1 MFKPIAKRWVWGWW
15 LDKPWKLKVIMEGNQ
30 EKPWQESG
38 TVNQRTLMVETYSCA
53 KKHPDGGSSEMT
65 PYERKLVWKEG
76 RRLALP
82 VSVHQVDHDSR
93 THLNL
98 WFFQPNLAYSFV
110 ILKAMD
116 DFGVQTKIRDHILFT
131 GFIIHVVCARCLTQS
146 SGAVSLREWLKSEN
160 ICFIN
165 GDDKVNSHEKG

>member
-1 MFKPIAKRWVWGWW
+1 
-15 LDKPWKLKVIMEGNQ
+15 
-30 EKPWQESG
+30 
-38 TVNQRTLMVETYSCA
+38 
-53 KKHPDGGSSEMT
+53 
-65 PYERKLVWKEG
+65 
-76 RRLALP
+76 
-82 VSVHQVDHDSR
+82 
-93 THLNL
+93 
-98 WFFQPNLAYSFV
+98 
-110 ILKAMD
+110 MD